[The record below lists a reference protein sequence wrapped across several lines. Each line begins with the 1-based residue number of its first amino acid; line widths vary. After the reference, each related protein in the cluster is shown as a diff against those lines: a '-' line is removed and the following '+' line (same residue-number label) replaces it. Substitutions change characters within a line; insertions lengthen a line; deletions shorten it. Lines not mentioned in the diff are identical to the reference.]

1 MIRTVLTAA
10 TIFAAPVSADVIVA
24 SGWARASILASRPGA
39 VYLTLQADPSDALLF
54 VSTPVANAANIHS
67 VETGEGGIARMGTVV
82 RLPLA
87 AGAVVT
93 MEPGDMHIMLMKLT
107 KKLVEGESFPLT
119 LTFENTGE
127 MTIDVPILGIAAKG
141 PAEATQ

>member
-1 MIRTVLTAA
+1 
-10 TIFAAPVSADVIVA
+10 
-24 SGWARASILASRPGA
+24 
-39 VYLTLQADPSDALLF
+39 
-54 VSTPVANAANIHS
+54 
-67 VETGEGGIARMGTVV
+67 
-82 RLPLA
+82 
-87 AGAVVT
+87 

-141 PAEATQ
+141 PAQATQ